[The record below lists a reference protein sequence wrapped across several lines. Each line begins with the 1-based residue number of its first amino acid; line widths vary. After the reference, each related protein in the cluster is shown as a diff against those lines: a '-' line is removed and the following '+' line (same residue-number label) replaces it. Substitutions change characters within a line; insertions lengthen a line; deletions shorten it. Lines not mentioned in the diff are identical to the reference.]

1 MIVMDFMVVEPIKS
15 KFTAYHFDGSDTSAN
30 EAIDK
35 WECVI
40 AKNKNFDNKWVL
52 SFPSGKQCFPNGY
65 VVIENQE
72 PIPYT
77 QDEFIK
83 KYQVAYS
90 VRDRIGNFYSID

>member
-1 MIVMDFMVVEPIKS
+1 MIVMDFMMVEPVKN
-15 KFTAYHFDGSDTSAN
+15 KFSAYHFDGSAESAK
-30 EAIDK
+30 EAVDK
-35 WECVI
+35 WDCVMQ
-40 AKNKNFDNKWVL
+40 KNENFDNKYVITF
-52 SFPSGKQCFPNGY
+52 SSSKQCFPNGY

-77 QDEFIK
+77 QDEFMK